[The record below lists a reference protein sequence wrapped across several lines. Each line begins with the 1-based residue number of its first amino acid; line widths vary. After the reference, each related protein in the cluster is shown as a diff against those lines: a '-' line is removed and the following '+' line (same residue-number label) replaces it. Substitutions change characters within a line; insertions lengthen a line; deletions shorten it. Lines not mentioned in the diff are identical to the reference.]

1 MTTFH
6 EFMRERNLA
15 HVMIAMQIF
24 SKKTYL
30 NEHISSNHENKKKMQ
45 SVPLTDARF
54 QMVIE
59 NWEFMMIPI
68 EMYILW
74 HYLFW

>member
-6 EFMRERNLA
+6 GFMRERNLA

-24 SKKTYL
+24 SKKAYL

-59 NWEFMMIPI
+59 NCQ
-68 EMYILW
+68 
-74 HYLFW
+74 FWQK